1 MTDSKVLIVSDSERF
16 IVKSITKKLTEGGVN
31 CSFSTIDVKRLSS
44 FSNENGLIVYLYID
58 DNTDP
63 NVEGLTYLRDLCT
76 DKNFELFI
84 IGYED
89 VLTGLKKS
97 IFTGYIT
104 GEYLRPVNVG
114 QLTEEIMDEVNK
126 DRSMTHRK
134 HILVVDD
141 SGIML
146 STIKGWLDDKYRV
159 TPVNSAL
166 NAISF
171 LSKER
176 PDLILLDYEMPACS
190 GPQFLEMLRN
200 DPGCRDIPVIFL
212 TGRDDANSVR
222 SVLSLK
228 PAGYLLKSLPKEKIV
243 GEINAFF
250 AKKALIVGG

>member
-1 MTDSKVLIVSDSERF
+1 MIERRVIIVSDSERV
-16 IVKSITKKLTEGGVN
+16 IVKAIIKELEENGISCV
-31 CSFSTIDVKRLSS
+31 FSTIDVKKLSS
-44 FSNENGLIVYLYID
+44 LKNEPGSMIYLYID
-58 DNTDP
+58 DNTDL
-63 NVEGLTYLRDLCT
+63 NLEGLTYLRDMCW
-76 DKNFELFI
+76 DNDYEFFI

-89 VLTGLKKS
+89 RIAELKKNV
-97 IFTGYIT
+97 FVGCVT

-114 QLTEEIMDEVNK
+114 QLVEEIKCEIDKEDAMGHK
-126 DRSMTHRK
+126 K

-146 STIKGWLDDKYRV
+146 STIKGWLDEKYRV

-200 DPGCRDIPVIFL
+200 DPNCSDIPVIFL

-243 GEINAFF
+243 GEIDKFF
-250 AKKALIVGG
+250 MKQKM

>member
-1 MTDSKVLIVSDSERF
+1 MNEKRVIIVSDSERF
-16 IVKSITKKLTEGGVN
+16 IVKSIIKKLEESGISST
-31 CSFSTIDVKRLSS
+31 FSTIDIKRLSS
-44 FSNENGLIVYLYID
+44 LRCEPGSLIYLYID
-58 DNTDP
+58 DNTDL
-63 NVEGLTYLRDLCT
+63 NLEGLTYLRDMCW
-76 DKNFELFI
+76 DNDYEFFI
-84 IGYED
+84 IGYTDIIAE
-89 VLTGLKKS
+89 LKKT
-97 IFTGYIT
+97 IFVGCVT
-104 GEYLRPVNVG
+104 GEYVRPVNVG
-114 QLTEEIMDEVNK
+114 QLVEEIKCEIDKEDTMGHK
-126 DRSMTHRK
+126 K

-146 STIKGWLDDKYRV
+146 STIKGWLDEKYRV

-200 DPGCRDIPVIFL
+200 DPNCSNIPVIFL
-212 TGRDDANSVR
+212 TGRDDAASVR

-243 GEINAFF
+243 GEIDKFF
-250 AKKALIVGG
+250 IMQKG

>member
-1 MTDSKVLIVSDSERF
+1 MTGRKVLIVSDSERF
-16 IVKSITKKLTEGGVN
+16 IVKSITKKLTEEGVS
-31 CSFSTIDVKRLSS
+31 CSFSTFDIRKLGS
-44 FSNENGLIVYLYID
+44 FANESGLIVYLYID
-58 DNTDP
+58 DNT
-63 NVEGLTYLRDLCT
+63 NLSVEGLTYLRGLCA
-76 DKNFELFI
+76 DRNFDLFI

-89 VLTGLKKS
+89 ALTELKKN
-97 IFTGYIT
+97 IFTGYVA

-114 QLTEEIMDEVNK
+114 QLTEEIINEVNK
-126 DRSMTHRK
+126 DQTVTHRK

-166 NAISF
+166 HAISF
-171 LSKER
+171 LSEER

-190 GPQFLEMLRN
+190 GPQFLQMIRN
-200 DPGCRDIPVIFL
+200 DQGCRDIPVIFL

-243 GEINAFF
+243 GEIDAFF
-250 AKKALIVGG
+250 AKHKDQVR